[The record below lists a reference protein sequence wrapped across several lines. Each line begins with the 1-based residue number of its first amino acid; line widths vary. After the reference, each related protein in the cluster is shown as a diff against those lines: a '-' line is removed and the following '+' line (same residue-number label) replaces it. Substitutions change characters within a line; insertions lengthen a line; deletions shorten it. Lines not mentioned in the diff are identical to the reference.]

1 MEAGRLHRLARV
13 LREIATEASAE
24 PGDDPI
30 PAGRLAVVEDIAHH
44 HSTSIG
50 EIARRT
56 SHAQSLV
63 SKTVDYLKDAGVVST
78 SRDPADGRR
87 LLVSLNPAARAG
99 ILAVRSGRP
108 VTDALTLRAPDL
120 TAQQRARLERLLDE
134 VAATL
139 LR

>member
-1 MEAGRLHRLARV
+1 MHRLAKV

-30 PAGRLAVVEDIAHH
+30 PAGELAVVEDIAHH
-44 HSTSIG
+44 DDTSIG

-56 SHAQSLV
+56 GHAQSLV
-63 SKTVDYLKDAGVVST
+63 SKTVGYLRDAGVVST
-78 SRDPADGRR
+78 TRDPADGRR
-87 LLVSLNPAARAG
+87 LLVRLNPAARAG
-99 ILAVRSGRP
+99 LLAVRGGRP
-108 VTDALTLRAPDL
+108 VTAALTLRVPDL
-120 TAQQRARLERLLDE
+120 TAQQRSRLDRLLDE